1 MKQNFPSMDLTILF
15 SPVDESVFENATSP
29 TCFYKNIRV
38 FAEKMPDYKG
48 AHIAIIGIKEERGNL
63 GNVGAAQGP
72 DEIRKK
78 LYNLKRGNG
87 SYKIVDLGNLNIG
100 HDLNETYVRISEVCR
115 ILLESNVLPVLLG
128 GTHDLDYG
136 QYCGYETLE
145 KLVSFLNVDAFLD
158 LEDQEHVP
166 ENRKHIHKILLHE
179 PNYLFSYTHLAYQ
192 TYLIDP
198 LSVAV
203 LEKLYFEA
211 FRVGQLRTNIQEIE
225 PAIRNADLMSF
236 DVTAIRS
243 SDAPGNAHAQ
253 PFGLTGEEACQIC
266 WYAGQN
272 EKLSS
277 IGFYEY
283 NPRWDDEHNKT
294 ASVIATMIWYFV
306 EGYYF
311 RKNEQ
316 NFRSNDFLKYTVSMP
331 AEPETL
337 SFYKSKFSEKW
348 WMEVPYADGKE
359 KFSRNSIVPCSYSDY
374 QTAVKG
380 EVPERYINTVAKLM

>member
-1 MKQNFPSMDLTILF
+1 MDLTILF
-15 SPVDESVFENATSP
+15 SPVDDSVFSNISSP
-29 TCFYKNIRV
+29 TSFYKSIRI
-38 FAEKMPDYKG
+38 FGDKMPDYKD
-48 AHIAIIGIKEERGNL
+48 AHMAIIGIKEERGNL
-63 GNVGAAQGP
+63 ENVGAAQAA
-72 DEIRKK
+72 DEVRKK

-100 HDLNETYVRISEVCR
+100 HDLNETYVRVSEVCR
-115 ILLESNVLPVLLG
+115 ILLESNVLPIFIG
-128 GTHDLDYG
+128 GTHDLDFG
-136 QYCGYETLE
+136 QYSGYETLD

-158 LEDQEHVP
+158 LEDQENAP
-166 ENRKHIHKILLHE
+166 ENRKHIHKVLLHE

-192 TYLIDP
+192 SYLIDP
-198 LSVAV
+198 LSVSV

-211 FRVGQLRTNIQEIE
+211 FRIGQLRTNIQEIE
-225 PAIRNADLMSF
+225 PAIRNADLLSF
-236 DVTAIRS
+236 DITAIRS
-243 SDAPGNAHAQ
+243 SDAPGNVNAQ

-294 ASVIATMIWYFV
+294 ATVIATMIWYFV
-306 EGYYF
+306 EGYYY

-331 AEPETL
+331 VEPETL

-348 WMEVPYADGKE
+348 WMEVPYPGGKE
-359 KFSRNSIVPCSYSDY
+359 KYARNSIVPCSYSDY

-380 EVPERYINTVAKLM
+380 EVPERYINTLAKLI